1 MENPMTT
8 IPQPTTAD
16 VLAGILDRIRRGE
29 VSPEECA
36 SFRHVAGEISAHGA
50 ICAEALQRRE
60 ARRKPRPSNDKRVA
74 PPGSGQPDTQ
84 KGN

>member
-16 VLAGILDRIRRGE
+16 VLSGILDSIRRGE

-50 ICAEALQRRE
+50 ICAEAIQRRE
-60 ARRKPRPSNDKRVA
+60 ARQKPRPANAAVDARRK
-74 PPGSGQPDTQ
+74 
-84 KGN
+84 